1 MYCGETLFDVMGPDI
16 LAENDIA
23 AKFTDNDEELFD
35 ANEFIDPN
43 QGPNLDMS
51 LNFQARQA

>member
-1 MYCGETLFDVMGPDI
+1 MGPDI

-51 LNFQARQA
+51 LNFQARQS